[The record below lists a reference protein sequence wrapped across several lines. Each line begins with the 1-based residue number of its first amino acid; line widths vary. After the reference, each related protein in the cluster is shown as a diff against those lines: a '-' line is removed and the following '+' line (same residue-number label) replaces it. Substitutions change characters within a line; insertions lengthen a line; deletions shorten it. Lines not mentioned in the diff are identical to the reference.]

1 MTDDRSTNGT
11 TGDTAYPTP
20 HLLAG
25 DLAIDDLDA
34 FLGTVRTIREETNT
48 VIQVVD
54 ARYVVSRTHLDRAVA
69 RAERAIDRDAAV
81 ASDPA
86 VEVLLYAAGRRQ
98 IDEALGMGVAEG
110 SMPAIAIVYDSSSP
124 TPGDE
129 DDRQNETAR
138 RGTPP
143 RETTPEAVSAAL
155 DRLEERF
162 DDATRHPPGERTA
175 VESWLED
182 VTDPGRVRSF
192 HDVTE
197 TELAA
202 TSGTLRDLIE
212 ERVALLDVEK

>member
-1 MTDDRSTNGT
+1 MTDDRSTNGA

-34 FLGTVRTIREETNT
+34 FLGTVRTIREETNA

-98 IDEALGMGVAEG
+98 IDEALGMGVEEG
-110 SMPAIAIVYDSSSP
+110 SMPAIAIVYPSSP
-124 TPGDE
+124 TRGDE

-138 RGTPP
+138 RGTTPP

-155 DRLEERF
+155 ERLEERF
-162 DDATRHPPGERTA
+162 DDATRHSPGERTA

-182 VTDPGRVRSF
+182 VTDPGRIRSF